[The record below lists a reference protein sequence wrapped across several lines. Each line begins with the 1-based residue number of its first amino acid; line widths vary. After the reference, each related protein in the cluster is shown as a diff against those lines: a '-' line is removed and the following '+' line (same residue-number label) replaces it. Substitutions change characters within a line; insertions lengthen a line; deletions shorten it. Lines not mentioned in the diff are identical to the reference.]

1 MKDEK
6 DRLAEERADLV
17 HVTSGGKSEQPGY
30 QFKLSVRENL
40 LVVRETQTW
49 IILPWTVSSLW
60 SDNDYVLQG
69 FVPWG

>member
-17 HVTSGGKSEQPGY
+17 LVTSGGKSEPPGY